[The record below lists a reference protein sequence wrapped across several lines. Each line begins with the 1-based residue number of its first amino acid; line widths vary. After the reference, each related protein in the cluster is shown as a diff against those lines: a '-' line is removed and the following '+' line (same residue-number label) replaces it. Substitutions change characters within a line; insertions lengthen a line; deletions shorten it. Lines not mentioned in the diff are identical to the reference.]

1 MLNKKWFVLFPV
13 GVMLC
18 GCQDEEFGFSY
29 EEIHQTVV
37 EREYIKAFNAEF
49 PEIDPNH
56 TWMCTPDTV
65 YEEIMPTNMTRAHNG
80 AVPLVYSENIFEN
93 MSYTD
98 VQKALDYMKE
108 AEDNRG
114 KCAQD
119 FEYKAIEDGGDGFET
134 YTITPTFWGRK
145 FCDTNWVGIYY
156 IGSDGNKYDL
166 SSFWNDTQSCSQR
179 IKVIYADGHVGDMP
193 QSTQPITDDPNQAWN
208 ETKPLTHSCS
218 ACGGDGKTGWNN
230 NQTCSV
236 CNGTGKAGV
245 DHYELPQF
253 TIKVPVGMKWGVYL
267 RTQKQQNKG
276 TGSNNLETWYSNSQ
290 YNPMNTDGSNTHVK
304 AAATFTFNG
313 TTYVSFEDAPTVCS
327 NTNGTGEC
335 ITCKHGHYDHDY
347 NDIVLTITP
356 RPVESTYRSIKYR
369 VMCEDL
375 GGTFDWD
382 FNDVVYDVIYED
394 GKQQSDKAKVYVL
407 VQAVGGTLP
416 IYVTYLG
423 GLGKPANDE
432 TRTEL
437 HTLLSGQTE
446 PNDKGLYT
454 PVNVATPEY
463 ETIQNKPGQK
473 ILEFT
478 LSKQKYSDKE
488 LDVRDY
494 VKEIS
499 IKAYQNGLDKSATS
513 EVNFPDDVGNN
524 IPQCFMTST
533 GTEWADELQNI
544 TSKYPRFAKWVASQN
559 EGIAWWNSD
568 PNF

>member
-56 TWMCTPDTV
+56 TWMCTPDTI
-65 YEEIMPTNMTRAHNG
+65 YEEVQPTGITRAHDG
-80 AVPLVYSENIFEN
+80 AVPSVYSENIFEN

-145 FCDTNWVGIYY
+145 FCDNNSVGIYY
-156 IGSDGNKYDL
+156 IGSDGKMYDDLPVFWTDRQNK
-166 SSFWNDTQSCSQR
+166 
-179 IKVIYADGHVGDMP
+179 IKVHFKDGHVADLTNSP
-193 QSTQPITDDPNQAWN
+193 QPITDDPTEAWN
-208 ETKPLTHSCS
+208 QTIPLTHSCS
-218 ACGGDGKTGWNN
+218 KCGGDGRNGD
-230 NQTCSV
+230 QRCST
-236 CNGTGKAGV
+236 CNGSGKAEV
-245 DHYELPQF
+245 DHYELPQY

-267 RTQKQQNKG
+267 RTQKQQNH
-276 TGSNNLETWYSNSQ
+276 SEMINWYSNSQ
-290 YNPMNTDGSNTHVK
+290 YNELNNDGSNTRVK
-304 AAATFTFNG
+304 AAATFTYNG

-327 NTNGTGEC
+327 NTSGTGEC
-335 ITCKHGHYDHDY
+335 SKCRRGHYDHDY

-382 FNDVVYDVIYED
+382 FNDVVFDVIYED

-416 IYVTYLG
+416 IYIAYIG
-423 GLGKPANDE
+423 
-432 TRTEL
+432 TRDRSLDKTQTEL
-437 HTLLSGQTE
+437 HALLSDQTD
-446 PNDKGLYT
+446 PNNKGLYT
-454 PVNVATPEY
+454 PVNVATSEY
-463 ETIQNKPGQK
+463 ETIMNKPGQK

-478 LSKQKYSDKE
+478 LSKQKYSDSE

-499 IKAYQNGLDKSATS
+499 VKAYQNGLDKGATS
-513 EVNFPDDVGNN
+513 DVKFPDVESNAV
-524 IPQCFMTST
+524 PQCFMTST
-533 GTEWADELQNI
+533 GTEWADELQKI
-544 TSKYPRFAKWVASQN
+544 TLKYPRFTSWVASQKA
-559 EGIAWWNSD
+559 GIEWWNSD